1 MIKEE
6 PTGTENGRREAAN
19 SAAMFFL
26 LAISLT
32 FRLFPFVRRRKK
44 SPSPIDTAVFHTPSE
59 TDHFRP
65 SLSHIL
71 PTSVFL
77 QLLLGC
83 GGSPLFTLGTTYV
96 DNHVKRDDSSMYIGI
111 MYSMC
116 AFGPVCGFLLGA
128 YLLSH
133 HVDTF
138 TIDVAQML
146 IGECSDSDCPNHCI
160 VSTLQKGAM
169 VGTATVSSQM
179 HRCCRRG
186 RKDKKL

>member
-1 MIKEE
+1 M
-6 PTGTENGRREAAN
+6 P
-19 SAAMFFL
+19 
-26 LAISLT
+26 
-32 FRLFPFVRRRKK
+32 VR
-44 SPSPIDTAVFHTPSE
+44 A
-59 TDHFRP
+59 
-65 SLSHIL
+65 
-71 PTSVFL
+71 
-77 QLLLGC
+77 LGC

-146 IGECSDSDCPNHCI
+146 IGEYGELGLKSLFCLEKKTWLMTASLAS
-160 VSTLQKGAM
+160 L
-169 VGTATVSSQM
+169 GT
-179 HRCCRRG
+179 
-186 RKDKKL
+186 KL